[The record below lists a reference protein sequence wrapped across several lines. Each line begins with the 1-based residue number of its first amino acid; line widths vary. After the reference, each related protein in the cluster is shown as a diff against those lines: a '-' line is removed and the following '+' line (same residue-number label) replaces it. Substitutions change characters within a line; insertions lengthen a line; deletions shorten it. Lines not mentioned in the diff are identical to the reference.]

1 MTTIQVDISEEIQK
15 KFWISNH
22 TSFETLISKTLWE
35 DFISPDLTFT
45 SFENMNETHKKL
57 SESVNKNSKLLNI

>member
-15 KFWISNH
+15 KFGISNH

-35 DFISPDLTFT
+35 DFISPDFTFT
-45 SFENMNETHKKL
+45 SYEDMNETHKKL
-57 SESVNKNSKLLNI
+57 YENVNKDSKLLNI